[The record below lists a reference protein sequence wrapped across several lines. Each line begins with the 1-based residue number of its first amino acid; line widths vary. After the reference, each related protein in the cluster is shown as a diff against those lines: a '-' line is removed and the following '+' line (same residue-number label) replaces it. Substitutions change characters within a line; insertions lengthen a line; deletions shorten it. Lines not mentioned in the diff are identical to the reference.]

1 MDKFTEQY
9 RRQFYQ
15 EAKEILEKA
24 NNEILQVE
32 ADPDN
37 QELINSVFRGIHTIK
52 GSAGSF
58 ELEDISD
65 FTHYLESVLS
75 ALRDRR
81 ISLTPDLVDVILAG
95 ADHIHK
101 MVEDHEAG
109 TKTDIDRDLI
119 KRLESFSKIKKS
131 VTQIDSPDTH
141 LMHGG
146 LQVIHIP
153 LPPEVE
159 EGFKEAASLGLYVF
173 RVKVNYSSDL
183 FENGYDPMIF
193 LNNLKQSCTFYY
205 ADITD
210 SKIVPIDEFNP
221 LRLYL
226 YPFLYVATALSA
238 EEILDLTFDSSL
250 VVVEPVYVKPDELNS
265 EPLNEFIDSA
275 VELLESMEKTVVD
288 YETSGSREAL
298 NEIFRAV
305 HNLKGDA
312 DMVGLENITLFA
324 HALETL
330 LERLRSGAILRTF
343 ALVDAILQSIDF
355 LRQCVIK
362 LEQGIQIPDFPPV
375 FETLKYYSSVK
386 KQLGRKQDILQDIST
401 DLKEVFTEQA
411 LQYKEILE
419 KHSST
424 MPLDRGRTKIIKR
437 ALKGVARASGFVG
450 LSSLGSQAEKAIDAL
465 VQNDEV
471 LSEALERIIAFL
483 NSLEPE
489 KEPEPVSNNILIRQD
504 KILQKDASTEVR
516 TMRVDERKVDHF
528 TNMIGELLIA
538 RNTYE
543 HLLSQV
549 ADIEGP
555 ARNIIKALKDN
566 LHLFSSLTSDIHH
579 GVMSLRMIPVRR
591 IFRRFNRVVRD
602 ISRKQ
607 KKSIQLF
614 TDGEEIEIDKK
625 VADMLSD
632 PLVHMVRNACD
643 HGIEL
648 PEQRKNA
655 NKPEKGT
662 VIIRASHEG
671 SNLCISVIDDGRGI
685 DRQKLYEKAQSLGIE
700 TGNMEE
706 SSFHDLAFT
715 PGLSTR
721 SEVSDISGRGVGL
734 DVVKTTVRSLGG
746 SVRLISNE
754 GQGME
759 ATLYI
764 PITFGI
770 DTVLFV
776 EAGRT
781 LYAFPLE
788 NIVEILKLPW
798 GKLKKAGKQRLF
810 HHRGEVLPAANLEA
824 LLANRISGINDFQG
838 IERKSTENCSIVIV
852 KTIRGKFGLIIDRLG
867 KNMEVAIKPP
877 PMALAEI
884 DIISGVTIMGDGKVF
899 LVINPDNLF

>member
-15 EAKEILEKA
+15 EAKDILEKA

-75 ALRDRR
+75 ALRDRK
-81 ISLTPDLVDVILAG
+81 IPLEPDLVDVILAG
-95 ADHIHK
+95 TDHINK
-101 MVEDHEAG
+101 MIEDYESGGKA
-109 TKTDIDRDLI
+109 DIDRDLI
-119 KRLESFSKIKKS
+119 KRLESFSKTKKS
-131 VTQIDSPDTH
+131 ETQVDTPDTH

-146 LQVIHIP
+146 SKAIYIP
-153 LPPEVE
+153 LHPEVE
-159 EGFKEAASLGLYVF
+159 EGFKEAAGLGLYVF
-173 RVKVNYSSDL
+173 RVKVKYSSDL

-210 SKIVPIDEFNP
+210 SEVVPIDEFNP

-238 EEILDLTFDSSL
+238 EEIMDLTFDPSL
-250 VVVEPVYVKPDELNS
+250 IVVEPVYVKLDKLNS
-265 EPLNEFIDSA
+265 EPLNEFIDGA
-275 VELLESMEKTVVD
+275 VELLESMEKTVID

-330 LERLRSGAILRTF
+330 LERLRSGAIQRTF
-343 ALVDAILQSIDF
+343 ALVDAILQSVDF

-386 KQLGRKQDILQDIST
+386 EELGRKQDILQDISA
-401 DLKEVFTEQA
+401 DLREVFNEQA

-424 MPLDRGRTKIIKR
+424 MPLDRGEAKIIKR
-437 ALKGVARASGFVG
+437 ALKGITRASGFVG
-450 LSSLGSQAEKAIDAL
+450 LASLGSQAEKAIDAL
-465 VQNDEV
+465 MKNDGG

-483 NSLEPE
+483 NSLEPG
-489 KEPEPVSNNILIRQD
+489 KEPEPVSNIVIRQD
-504 KILQKDASTEVR
+504 KTLQKDTSTEAR

-555 ARNIIKALKDN
+555 ARKTIKALKDN

-614 TDGEEIEIDKK
+614 MDGEEIEIDKK

-648 PEQRKNA
+648 PEQRRMA
-655 NKPEKGT
+655 NKPEKGS

-671 SNLCISVIDDGRGI
+671 TNLCISVIDDGRGI

-700 TGNMEE
+700 TEALE
-706 SSFHDLAFT
+706 DSSFHDLVFT
-715 PGLSTR
+715 PGLSTS

-746 SVRLISNE
+746 SVRLVSNE

-759 ATLYI
+759 ATLSI

-776 EAGRT
+776 EAGKT

-798 GKLKKAGKQRLF
+798 EKLKKAGKQRIF
-810 HHRGEVLPAANLEA
+810 HHRGEVLPAKSLEA
-824 LLANRISGINDFQG
+824 LLANRISGLNDFQEL
-838 IERKSTENCSIVIV
+838 ERKSTENCSIVIV
-852 KTIRGKFGLIIDRLG
+852 KTIHGKFGLIIDRLG

-877 PMALAEI
+877 PMALAKI